1 MPAVVEAPSAS
12 CTTAT
17 TSWPQRSEG
26 RPVTTTSATAGCPAM
41 ARSTSSTKIFSP
53 PELTV
58 TESRPS
64 NWIAPSRRTRARSPG
79 ME

>member
-1 MPAVVEAPSAS
+1 
-12 CTTAT
+12 
-17 TSWPQRSEG
+17 
-26 RPVTTTSATAGCPAM
+26 M

-58 TESRPS
+58 TESRPEQLDL
-64 NWIAPSRRTRARSPG
+64 PVGQCRARSPG